1 MNCGEF
7 RRTVRSAYSVSV
19 LHACMRRDSGPSSC
33 VSVVSA
39 TSGSTV
45 GVPRKE
51 APPCALGANSGR
63 YSNSCAVRLRTGFR
77 AGSHLLLLLRVE
89 HVCGTQGESCCE
101 KGIDTHDDAQSC
113 AHHRT
118 AEVVVN
124 ISLETVCE
132 PARRDPRGVI
142 RIVPGGVEVHV
153 RYFNN
158 LQPFTPCARRT
169 TRDAASRLACWC
181 LRPARSA
188 GGHSATPCACT
199 CGKQSAPSSRAD
211 RVLRLAG
218 RERTVWRRATRAA
231 TRARTT
237 AAPLGRWTA
246 ACTSASVSKRGSHR
260 GPCLQ
265 ELLPPSALLST
276 HTQRNWQLALTC
288 LRFWRAAS
296 AMAAAKGSAAR
307 SIAAANGNS
316 NSIFCCV
323 RGTAG
328 TSQ

>member
-1 MNCGEF
+1 
-7 RRTVRSAYSVSV
+7 V
-19 LHACMRRDSGPSSC
+19 L
-33 VSVVSA
+33 
-39 TSGSTV
+39 
-45 GVPRKE
+45 
-51 APPCALGANSGR
+51 
-63 YSNSCAVRLRTGFR
+63 
-77 AGSHLLLLLRVE
+77 
-89 HVCGTQGESCCE
+89 CE
-101 KGIDTHDDAQSC
+101 NGIDTHDAQSC

-142 RIVPGGVEVHV
+142 RIVPGRVV
-153 RYFNN
+153 RACEYFNN
-158 LQPFTPCARRT
+158 LPPCTPCARRT

-188 GGHSATPCACT
+188 GGHSATPCVCT
-199 CGKQSAPSSRAD
+199 CGSQLQRRYSTKH
-211 RVLRLAG
+211 RVVRLAG

-246 ACTSASVSKRGSHR
+246 ACISASVSSHPR
-260 GPCLQ
+260 TVLAGA
-265 ELLPPSALLST
+265 PPHSALLST
-276 HTQRNWQLALTC
+276 RTQRDWQLALTC

-296 AMAAAKGSAAR
+296 VMAAAKGSAAR
-307 SIAAANGNS
+307 SMAAANGNS

-328 TSQ
+328 TSE